1 MIQILCNLI
10 QNAVDA
16 SSPLSDIGITTSLT
30 DRTLT
35 ITVVDKGM
43 GISPDVLPH
52 IFDPFFT
59 TKYGAQSVGLGL
71 GLAISKNL
79 LSSMGGQLDCST
91 KEGKGTTFSI
101 ILPLPLN
108 IHKHS
113 SILSF
118 MLTDDFSFTLPL
130 LEMETLDEHH
140 LRPDPSC
147 RR

>member
-16 SSPLSDIGITTSLT
+16 SSPFSDIGITTSLT

-59 TKYGAQSVGLGL
+59 TKYGDQSVGLGL

-101 ILPLPLN
+101 ILPL
-108 IHKHS
+108 S
-113 SILSF
+113 TEYS
-118 MLTDDFSFTLPL
+118 
-130 LEMETLDEHH
+130 
-140 LRPDPSC
+140 
-147 RR
+147 